1 MGDYAKY
8 EDLRLAVIIKHDGVA
23 AAVEF
28 AKRTMCIYRT
38 AVLTS
43 RKRGHKK
50 PHHASLPEY
59 RRSFIMGYLSFKQ
72 FIKNNE
78 RSIA

>member
-1 MGDYAKY
+1 MKELDYAKY
-8 EDLRLAVIIKHDGVA
+8 EDLRLAVIVKFEGVK

-28 AKRTMCIYRT
+28 AERTMRVYRT

-43 RKRGHKK
+43 RKRGCAK

-59 RRSFIMGYLSFKQ
+59 RRNFIMGYLSFKQ
-72 FIKNNE
+72 FISRNRQK
-78 RSIA
+78 

>member
-1 MGDYAKY
+1 MTD
-8 EDLRLAVIIKHDGVA
+8 RLTLLIERDGLD

-28 AKRTMCIYRT
+28 AERTMRVYRT

-43 RKRGHKK
+43 RKRGCAK

-59 RRSFIMGYLSFKQ
+59 RRNFIMGYLSFKQ
-72 FIKNNE
+72 FISRNRQK
-78 RSIA
+78 